1 MTDQDRPT
9 AMDIGE
15 LRRRIREADQQ
26 GKRQEQAD
34 LLRQLCAAEVNDLR
48 SRQRLGLLL
57 KDLGYEFEYADARD
71 GIRDTVKWFYQE
83 GWM

>member
-1 MTDQDRPT
+1 
-9 AMDIGE
+9 MDSLNYVGRDVVI
-15 LRRRIREADQQ
+15 ANN
-26 GKRQEQAD
+26 K
-34 LLRQLCAAEVNDLR
+34 
-48 SRQRLGLLL
+48 L